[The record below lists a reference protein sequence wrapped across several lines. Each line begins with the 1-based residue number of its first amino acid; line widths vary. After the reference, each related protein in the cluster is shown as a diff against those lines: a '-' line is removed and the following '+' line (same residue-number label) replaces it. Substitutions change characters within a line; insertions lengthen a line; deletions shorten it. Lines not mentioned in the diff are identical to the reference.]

1 MFHNWGV
8 PAVTIT
14 HPAHLMLFGFK
25 KKVATLAGAELIT
38 VTNTLES
45 NEHQVKVASD
55 WSIAMDLTL
64 TELKVGNSFRCSLWC
79 CRVFVVF
86 ENVSNVSELS
96 EY

>member
-8 PAVTIT
+8 PDLQSLSSLPRPSHVVWVQ
-14 HPAHLMLFGFK
+14 

-45 NEHQVKVASD
+45 NEHQIKVASD

-64 TELKVGNSFRCSLWC
+64 TELKVGNRFC
-79 CRVFVVF
+79 CGLCFVFLF
-86 ENVSNVSELS
+86 FW
-96 EY
+96 